1 MLNLIKN
8 RKKEVMTARDLQAS
22 LIKMSVEFLEAYAP
36 KLPVSIK
43 ARQRLE
49 ILKEVGLEG
58 INNTV
63 KLNSIIKKNEINI
76 EQNQLIRKVKSV
88 CSSALIV
95 SWDDFYTVLKKYN
108 LAVGPIKTYKKPI
121 PEKNLDD
128 IIKAKE
134 LNDLISLNNLFCYK
148 EININS
154 DTINK
159 KELQLLVDVL
169 GKLPFIPTKF
179 NGEFTNVNSDLYK
192 VREIIKRNPGVLGD
206 CSAYLSSSKNWYIAS
221 PIVDMPDNV
230 TIKVFSKVELDKQI
244 KIEDPIVFKANE
256 FGAIIVTMWDK
267 EADDEIFEKYKEDFI
282 N

>member
-8 RKKEVMTARDLQAS
+8 KKKEVMTARDLQAS
-22 LIKMSVEFLEAYAP
+22 LIKMSVEFLEVYAP

-43 ARQRLE
+43 AKQRLE

-95 SWDDFYTVLKKYN
+95 PWDDFYTVLKKYN

-192 VREIIKRNPGVLGD
+192 VKKIIEGNPEVLYS
-206 CSAYLSSSKNWYIAS
+206 CSAYLSSSKNWFIAA

-267 EADDEIFEKYKEDFI
+267 EADDEIFEKYKENFV